1 MILVLTIIFAGK
13 LKAGDPQSACYD
25 QSNDKIFWF
34 IQASDTHIGTS
45 GDRDSNNLNW
55 LVTEAQQVIDPSF
68 IFVTGD
74 LTDSTNGNLLGW
86 PDGPHQEEWDEY
98 KSIVDIEGINQ
109 NNYYDIPGNHDAY
122 NDRDFEY
129 YLANSVQG
137 RATGNKQ
144 VSFYKEFDFGK
155 YHFLGVNTAGN
166 TGDGFSILPPF
177 GDPAGLDED
186 ELFFISESLDYNP
199 ADEPLLTLA
208 FGHHPLFPTGS
219 LTDTYVYYG
228 LSEFLTLMNQSHAS
242 LYGYGHT
249 HDSEEAFFI
258 PDNSDHDG
266 FYYFNVNSLGKS
278 SENQYTIMA
287 VDCNGISSKIKAV
300 GRWPA
305 VLITAP
311 LDVNLGGFNP
321 YAYPVPVAGSNPVR
335 ALVFDP
341 DPDSVSSV
349 KYRIDGSSP
358 WVEMSRVPENP
369 RLWSASWDTTSLNQG
384 RHTLEVIA
392 STGSG
397 TGGDSISVGV
407 GHNMEPPQIG
417 VAFHEIGAFSAIGRD
432 KNIIFRQAFF
442 QPGDDIVI
450 RLMVAD
456 EEGIPVPD
464 AVIQIG
470 ISGPEAQFLTSAPSD
485 SEGMTEVVWPTSAPG
500 RQEDGTALGIYS
512 ATVSSVA
519 VSGYMWDG
527 DSPIAQ
533 FELTGPDRRPTIW
546 RRLGAR

>member
-1 MILVLTIIFAGK
+1 MIFFFAGK
-13 LKAGDPQSACYD
+13 LNAGDPHSACYD
-25 QSNDKIFWF
+25 QANDKIFWF
-34 IQASDTHIGTS
+34 VQASDIHIGAS
-45 GDRDSNNLNW
+45 GTRDSNNLNW
-55 LVTEAQQVIDPSF
+55 LVTAARQAIDPSF
-68 IFVTGD
+68 IMVTGD

-86 PDGPHQEEWDEY
+86 PDGPYQEEWDEY
-98 KSIVDIEGINQ
+98 KSIVDIEGITQ
-109 NNYYDIPGNHDAY
+109 DNYYDIPGNHDAY

-137 RATGNKQ
+137 RATGNTQ
-144 VSFYKEFDFGK
+144 VSFYKEFEFGK

-166 TGDGFSILPPF
+166 TGEGFSLFPPF

-186 ELFFISESLDYNP
+186 ELSFIGEALDYNP
-199 ADEPLLTLA
+199 ADAPLLTLA
-208 FGHHPLFPTGS
+208 FGHHPLFPTDS
-219 LTDTYVYYG
+219 PLDTYVYYG
-228 LSEFLTLMNQSHAS
+228 LGKFLGLMNQSYSS

-249 HDSEEAFFI
+249 HGSEEAFFI

-278 SENQYTIMA
+278 SNSQYTIMA
-287 VDCNGISSKIKAV
+287 VDCNGISSKINAV

-321 YAYPVPVAGSNPVR
+321 YAYPVPVAASNPIR

-341 DPDSVSSV
+341 DPDGVHSV

-358 WVEMSRVPENP
+358 WVEMTRVPENP
-369 RLWSASWDTTSLNQG
+369 RLWSASWDTTSLNSG
-384 RHTLEVIA
+384 RHTLEVSA
-392 STGSG
+392 STNSG
-397 TGGDSISVGV
+397 TGSDSITVGV
-407 GHNMEPPQIG
+407 GHNLEPPKIG
-417 VAFHEIGAFSAIGRD
+417 AAVREIGSYLAIGRD
-432 KNIIFRQAFF
+432 ENIIFNPVFF

-450 RLMVAD
+450 RLMVED
-456 EEGIPVPD
+456 EGGTPISN

-485 SEGMTEVVWPTSAPG
+485 SEGMTEVIWLTSPPG
-500 RQEDGTALGIYS
+500 RQGQEGTASGIYS
-512 ATVSSVA
+512 VSIASVTA
-519 VSGYMWDG
+519 SGYLWDG
-527 DSPIAQ
+527 ESPIAQ
-533 FELTGPDRRPTIW
+533 FELAGSDKRFTIW